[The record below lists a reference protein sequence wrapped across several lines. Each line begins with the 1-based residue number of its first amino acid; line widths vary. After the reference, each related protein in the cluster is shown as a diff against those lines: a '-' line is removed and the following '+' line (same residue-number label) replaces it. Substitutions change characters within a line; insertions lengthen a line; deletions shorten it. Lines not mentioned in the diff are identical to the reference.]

1 MNAWGEKKKRW
12 AFGEKWIERWHQLI
26 SHVLFTLL
34 LVLPSDIHV
43 YWVSAD
49 SFELLHRRLV
59 SQHYLNAS
67 CRFGWGSTCWINFI
81 PLISLSIGLQLTLL
95 LYDEFFHYELSV
107 SQGCFSLAF
116 SWFHSTF
123 KKFWLSSSNFKM
135 GAHCICF
142 VQEKT
147 TALCHWN
154 QGDSLFLPQKLELIS
169 KTWLK

>member
-1 MNAWGEKKKRW
+1 MNAWGGKKKRW

-107 SQGCFSLAF
+107 SQGCFSLAV
-116 SWFHSTF
+116 WVCCRTGPYPT
-123 KKFWLSSSNFKM
+123 LM
-135 GAHCICF
+135 CCPLAYGCISIKRCLRGGNLYIGIEYHVHTYLETW
-142 VQEKT
+142 VQVP
-147 TALCHWN
+147 
-154 QGDSLFLPQKLELIS
+154 GR
-169 KTWLK
+169 